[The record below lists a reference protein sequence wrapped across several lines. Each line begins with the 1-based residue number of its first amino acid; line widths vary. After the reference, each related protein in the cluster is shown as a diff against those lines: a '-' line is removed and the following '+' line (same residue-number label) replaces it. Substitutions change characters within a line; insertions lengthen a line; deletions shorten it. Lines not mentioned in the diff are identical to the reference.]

1 MNETVVQ
8 EAVHV
13 CVLTYDLLQIV
24 APFIEKEATVMRND
38 SPASQSFL
46 ATQRFLTT
54 EHAFEGTQH
63 HNQTF
68 QGFLI
73 FSLLQLVRR
82 L

>member
-1 MNETVVQ
+1 
-8 EAVHV
+8 V

-38 SPASQSFL
+38 SPAGQSFL

-54 EHAFEGTQH
+54 EHAFKGTQH